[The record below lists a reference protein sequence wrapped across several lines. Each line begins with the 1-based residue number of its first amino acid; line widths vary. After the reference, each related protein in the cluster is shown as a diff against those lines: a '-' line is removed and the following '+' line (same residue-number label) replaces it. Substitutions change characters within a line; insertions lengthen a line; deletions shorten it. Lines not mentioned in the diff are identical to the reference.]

1 MKKSLLSFLILIGS
15 IRSYSQSKA
24 ITGSWLWQDSKTSIS
39 LFIKGDGTIEKHIGP
54 VNEPVLD
61 KNLKHGTYKL
71 QDNQKLI
78 ITWADKDTE
87 ADKVKL
93 IDNVTL
99 QIQLKDIKTNA
110 LKTYNFKKVVDEEI
124 IEN

>member
-39 LFIKGDGTIEKHIGP
+39 LFIKEDGTIEKHIGP
-54 VNEPVLD
+54 VNEPVLG
-61 KNLKHGTYKL
+61 KNLKHGTYRL

-78 ITWADKDTE
+78 IAWADKDTE

-110 LKTYNFKKVVDEEI
+110 LKTYIFKKVVDEEI